1 MSIEKGKRALKRKAP
16 DKESDD
22 EALKDVK
29 QQEEKV
35 ATFLDSLQQT
45 HTQQLAMMS
54 QFMGS
59 IVKILDNKQNDK
71 WTLIQHYFWLLRD
84 NHYHVYCL
92 CYK

>member
-45 HTQQLAMMS
+45 HTEQLAMMS

-59 IVKILDNKQNDK
+59 IVKILDNEQNDK
-71 WTLIQHYFWLLRD
+71 
-84 NHYHVYCL
+84 
-92 CYK
+92 

>member
-1 MSIEKGKRALKRKAP
+1 MKHKAP

-29 QQEEKV
+29 QQGEKV

-45 HTQQLAMMS
+45 HTQQLAMMD

-59 IVKILDNKQNDK
+59 IVKILDKKQNDK
-71 WTLIQHYFWLLRD
+71 
-84 NHYHVYCL
+84 
-92 CYK
+92 

>member
-1 MSIEKGKRALKRKAP
+1 MKRKAP

-29 QQEEKV
+29 QQGEKV

-59 IVKILDNKQNDK
+59 IVKILDNEQNDK
-71 WTLIQHYFWLLRD
+71 
-84 NHYHVYCL
+84 
-92 CYK
+92 